1 MTMIDLSPRL
11 LLPLLLLT
19 AVVAVAETPSDVAPP
34 SDAVPAQP
42 TSQPPAAAVG
52 TQSEEPEPVTMVRV
66 GAAVITVEDFMRF
79 LSLNPDRVGSAAS
92 GLDGRAEVL
101 RMMIANIL
109 LQQAMKREGLVGE
122 GAEQADYF
130 AAYEELAK
138 KHFPPQEITDE
149 AQLLAYYEANR
160 DRYGIAAATRVSEIR
175 LLVPPDADDAA
186 RAEVEERGRMILKR
200 LDAGESFADLAREY
214 SDNIKARE
222 GGGDL
227 GFIDRSIWGP
237 WLVAALDGIGV
248 GQHTGLL
255 PSPDG
260 FEILMVTDERK
271 SLIPPF
277 AEVKSDVKRDL
288 ERDAQDARQLEYV
301 KRLARETPIE
311 IELEELKGAFAGGI
325 FN

>member
-1 MTMIDLSPRL
+1 MTMTDLSLRL
-11 LLPLLLLT
+11 LLPLLLT
-19 AVVAVAETPSDVAPP
+19 AAVAVAETPA
-34 SDAVPAQP
+34 DAVSTAGEVSAEPSIP
-42 TSQPPAAAVG
+42 SPAAAG
-52 TQSEEPEPVTMVRV
+52 EPQSEEPEPVPMARV
-66 GAAVITVEDFMRF
+66 GDAVITVDDFMRF
-79 LSLNPDRVGSAAS
+79 LSLNPDRINTVTS

-101 RMMIANIL
+101 RMLIANIL
-109 LQQAMKREGLVGE
+109 LQQAMKREGLVAE

-138 KHFPPQEITDE
+138 KYFPAQEITDE

-175 LLVPPDADDAA
+175 LLVPPEADEAA

-222 GGGDL
+222 EGGDL

-248 GQHTGLL
+248 GQYTGML

-271 SLIPPF
+271 ALIPPF
-277 AEVKSDVKRDL
+277 AEVKSDVKRDI

-311 IELEELKGAFAGGI
+311 IELEELKGAFADGI
-325 FN
+325 FP